1 LKHRISLT
9 PNHAQNSSDFQDN
22 FHSQKSRFKGGKIT
36 FHSLT
41 KCHHSWRLAMQA
53 LMRMLVNRAVQLS
66 DMRILFRK
74 MLRNHSSATK
84 L

>member
-1 LKHRISLT
+1 MKTEYIEYVNLSISLSIYPHLKHPISLT

-41 KCHHSWRLAMQA
+41 KCDHS
-53 LMRMLVNRAVQLS
+53 
-66 DMRILFRK
+66 
-74 MLRNHSSATK
+74 
-84 L
+84 